1 MTSERR
7 SLYWMGKGEGR
18 GGSAVWANQNVQIPI
33 CSICLI
39 IHNPILLRL
48 FKYIVEKKNS
58 HMEKIDPNSPDLEL
72 EQIYVYL
79 TLGSRTPQNEDEKK
93 LLKEIKRIKKQGYT
107 VEIPFNGL

>member
-1 MTSERR
+1 MD
-7 SLYWMGKGEGR
+7 
-18 GGSAVWANQNVQIPI
+18 
-33 CSICLI
+33 
-39 IHNPILLRL
+39 
-48 FKYIVEKKNS
+48 
-58 HMEKIDPNSPDLEL
+58 KIDPNSPDLDL